1 MEDEKNQLPFLI
13 LGNRRGKGC
22 LYRFYK
28 SGFGLKISV
37 VLTNIVCTPNVA
49 LTFYFK
55 VET

>member
-28 SGFGLKISV
+28 SEFDLKINV
-37 VLTNIVCTPNVA
+37 ALAKIVCTPNVA